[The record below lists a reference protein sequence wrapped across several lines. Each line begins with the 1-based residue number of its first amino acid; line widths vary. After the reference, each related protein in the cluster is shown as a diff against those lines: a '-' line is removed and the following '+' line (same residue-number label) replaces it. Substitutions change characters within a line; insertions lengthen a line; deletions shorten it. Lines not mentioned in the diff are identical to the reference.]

1 MRFIIY
7 GAGGIGGTI
16 GMRLLQTDTEVV
28 MIARGA
34 HLDAIRERGLELLA
48 PGEQVTRRV
57 EVAGHPRELDYR
69 PDDVVLMCM
78 KSQHMETAL
87 ADLRAVAPDGIV
99 VVCAQNGVAN
109 ERAALRRFANV
120 YAMLVIVPG
129 LHLEPGVVVTHA
141 DGTGGVLVL
150 GRYPQGIDERCES
163 IAARIRAA
171 GFNCEADS
179 RVMRFKYAKLLGN
192 LSNSLQAATNMAEGS
207 AEIARLLRR
216 EALDCF
222 RAAGIDCANREEMRE
237 RYARS
242 LTYGEIP
249 NVPRGGGSSWQSIA
263 RGTGDI
269 ESDFLNGEIVLLG
282 RLHGV
287 PTPANEVLQALGNE
301 MARNGLGP
309 GSFTP
314 DQVRI
319 RIDAAT
325 PATSSAAS
333 SPESSAESS
342 AKS

>member
-1 MRFIIY
+1 MRFVIY

-16 GMRLLQTDTEVV
+16 GMRLLQAGTEVV
-28 MIARGA
+28 LIARGA
-34 HLDAIRERGLELLA
+34 HLEAIRERGLELLA
-48 PGEQVTRRV
+48 PGEQVTRQV
-57 EVAGHPRELDYR
+57 EVVGHPRELGYR

-78 KSQHMETAL
+78 KSQHMDAAL
-87 ADLRAVAPDGIV
+87 GDLRAVAPDGIA

-120 YAMLVIVPG
+120 YAMLVILPG

-141 DGTGGVLVL
+141 DGIGGVLDL
-150 GRYPQGIDERCES
+150 GRYPQGVDDRCES
-163 IAARIRAA
+163 IAERVRAA
-171 GFNCEADS
+171 GFSCETDP
-179 RVMRFKYAKLLGN
+179 RVMRAKYAKLLGN
-192 LSNSLQAATNMAEGS
+192 LSNSLQAATDMVEGS

-222 RAAGIDCANREEMRE
+222 RAAGIDCASREEMQG
-237 RYARS
+237 RYARGLS
-242 LTYGEIP
+242 YADIAD
-249 NVPRGGGSSWQSIA
+249 VPRGGGSSWQSIA

-287 PTPANEVLQALGNE
+287 PTPANEALQALGNE
-301 MARNGLGP
+301 MARTGLGP

-319 RIDAAT
+319 RIDAAI
-325 PATSSAAS
+325 PADSSAAS
-333 SPESSAESS
+333 SAES
-342 AKS
+342 